1 MKFGR
6 KLHQNSPVSVMT
18 NNLNL
23 AGEKE
28 VFGQFSIVLIPEH
41 PEHDNVV
48 VCSIFALWVALDTIR
63 YLLILLMHF
72 LIVVILKETL
82 ERQSEF

>member
-28 VFGQFSIVLIPEH
+28 VFGQFSIVLI